1 MHRPCHSCREPS
13 LKGCFWHA
21 VVTEGPF
28 LPRPVTE
35 AVFLPRRRHWKA
47 LFCITEGAVLARA
60 RFHGVFRRF
69 SDENPANPDP
79 SVMAR
84 FHSRSSETCDLPTAR
99 H

>member
-47 LFCITEGAVLARA
+47 LFASLKGP
-60 RFHGVFRRF
+60 FWQGHVFMACF
-69 SDENPANPDP
+69 AA
-79 SVMAR
+79 SVMKI
-84 FHSRSSETCDLPTAR
+84 LPIRTLQ
-99 H
+99 